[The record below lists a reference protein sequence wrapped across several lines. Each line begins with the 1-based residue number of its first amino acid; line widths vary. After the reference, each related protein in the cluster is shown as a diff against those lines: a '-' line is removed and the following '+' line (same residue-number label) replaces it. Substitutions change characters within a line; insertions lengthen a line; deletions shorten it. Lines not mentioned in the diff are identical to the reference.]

1 MQIINGILLV
11 AHIIF
16 GFVALAGGLVAMMAK
31 KGLKAHKLSGKIFF
45 VSMLIVA
52 LSAIGI
58 SLIKD
63 IQFMLHIGIFTLF
76 MDYFGYKAV
85 SKRANRVGIFD
96 VAVLVLSVVNAVV
109 MLITLNV
116 ILVVFAVISLFLGV
130 QETLIELKLKQ
141 QKKINRK
148 QQLAHHL
155 GMMIGAYIAT
165 VTAFLVVNIKGNVPY
180 WIVWFLPTV
189 LFVPVIVYWNIK
201 LNAKRVG
208 KVLLLFAVSGLSF
221 ATQAQPYVEGGKT
234 RHRFAQLTV
243 GADVRTYLGTGSQG
257 VRLNNGVQ
265 ETFELKNQNQAR
277 IIIGGT
283 HFWGHADF
291 YVSFAVANMGKS
303 GFLENVETG
312 AKLYPWRLKYN
323 KLRPYIGTSLLTTTY
338 QQGNGGSLVKLKAPL
353 LLGLTYMKGN
363 NLFDVGFGYHYD
375 NTEQYYIDRTT
386 QATIKTQ
393 PYSFTIGYRRMLE
406 TTLSAERD
414 WKSGRTKLLTDTLVK
429 LGRLNGFTF
438 AIGPSS
444 AFFLKK
450 SAHNAD
456 VVPFIDDHKV
466 IFVPFDVGVGY
477 YIHKPDIQ
485 FNLAFRNY
493 KSSLTAYGYTQTAK
507 RTSLVFE
514 AYKYLFDYHGFAL
527 FAGPAVGYE
536 WLNVNDNST
545 TSTNQGIK
553 PGITFGWDI
562 RPNRLQAILL
572 RTNLRYTPNL
582 NVNMSSGKTVAL
594 DALEFNFIQVVIFP
608 KRLF

>member
-1 MQIINGILLV
+1 MQIINGILLF

-16 GFVALAGGLVAMMAK
+16 GFIALLSGLVAIIVR
-31 KGLKAHKLSGKIFF
+31 KGLKAHKLCGKIFF
-45 VSMLIVA
+45 ISMLIVA

-85 SKRANRVGIFD
+85 SKRANKISFLD
-96 VAVLVLSVVNAVV
+96 VTILLLSAINAVV
-109 MLITLNV
+109 MLLTLNV
-116 ILVVFAVISLFLGV
+116 ILVVFACISLFLAV
-130 QETLIELKLKQ
+130 QEALIELKLKQ

-155 GMMIGAYIAT
+155 GMMVGTYTAT
-165 VTAFLVVNIKGNVPY
+165 ITAFLVVNIKGNAPY
-180 WIVWFLPTV
+180 WIVWFLPTL

-201 LNAKRVG
+201 LNTKRVG
-208 KVLLLFAVSGLSF
+208 KVVFLLIISGLSF
-221 ATQAQPYVEGGKT
+221 SVQAQPYIKGGNT

-243 GADVRTYLGTGSQG
+243 GADVRTYLGAGSQG

-265 ETFELKNQNQAR
+265 ETFELSNQSQAR

-291 YVSFAVANMGKS
+291 YVSFAVANIGKS
-303 GFLENVETG
+303 GFLEDVEMG
-312 AKLYPWRLKYN
+312 AKLYPWRLKYD
-323 KLRPYIGTSLLTTTY
+323 KLRPYIGTSLLTTSY
-338 QQGNGGSLVKLKAPL
+338 QQGNGGSLVKLKTPL
-353 LLGLTYMKGN
+353 LFGLTYMKRN
-363 NLFDVGFGYHYD
+363 NLFDVGFGYHY
-375 NTEQYYIDRTT
+375 NNSEQYYIDKTT

-393 PYSFTIGYRRMLE
+393 PFSFTIGYRRMLE
-406 TTLSAERD
+406 TTLSAEKD
-414 WKSGRTKLLTDTLVK
+414 WKSGRTKLLTDTLAK
-429 LGRLNGFTF
+429 LGRLNGLTL
-438 AIGPSS
+438 AVGPSS
-444 AFFLKK
+444 AFFLKQ
-450 SAHNAD
+450 SAHNAE
-456 VVPFIDDHKV
+456 VAPFIDNHKV
-466 IFVPFDVGVGY
+466 VFIPFDIGVGY

-493 KSSLTAYGYTQTAK
+493 KSTLTAYGYSQTAK

-527 FAGPAVGYE
+527 FAGPAMGYE
-536 WLNVNDNST
+536 WLSVNDNGSS
-545 TSTNQGIK
+545 STNQGIK

-582 NVNMSSGKTVAL
+582 NVTMSSGKSVVL

-608 KRLF
+608 NRLF